1 MNDLDIKG
9 IALSSTERIVR
20 KSMPGNAYR
29 ILAKDVRSYEF
40 VIPYDEKADV
50 GEIFTVEDRDML
62 FLARVVNVQHD
73 SNYNGRWDTSIKG
86 TELYDEEQIF
96 NRVIAEPLGCI
107 SRDHTKRKGA
117 FRKAKTIPTKFSRV
131 KRTEAE
137 EFDFLKD
144 TMGDIEVGVL
154 RNGSRDTD
162 VAVALHSS
170 VMDHH
175 MGIFATTGMGKS
187 NFMKVF
193 AASCMKL
200 ASENRSEFG
209 LLIVDPHGEYLRGGK
224 NAKGLLHL
232 KPYLSSLKCYSTEPR
247 NYELAEVTELTI
259 SKKDILPEDI
269 KVLHEWTGAQMDA
282 LDSIERIFEGES
294 WIDEI
299 LDEKGREML
308 TEKAK
313 VSEKTVSVLIRKL
326 ENILSRNKYIK
337 SSENSSIPGIIEGIK
352 SGKVVMID
360 IPNLSESSELF
371 LLSLIS
377 RRIMEVYR
385 NEEAGRKKC
394 MIVIEEAQRV
404 LGSDSRIARF
414 EEIAREGR
422 KFGIGLCAITQQPK
436 LIDRELLSQF
446 NTMVVMGLA
455 DRNDRMRVEESAK
468 QDLSSLDV
476 EIQTLEKG
484 EAIVSTL
491 NVPFPIP
498 ARIHRYE
505 DYIDRLRPS
514 DPVRR
519 SFKPTLD

>member
-1 MNDLDIKG
+1 M
-9 IALSSTERIVR
+9 SSAERTVP
-20 KSMPGNAYR
+20 KNMPGNAYR

-40 VIPYDEKADV
+40 VIPYDEKAEV
-50 GEIFTVEDRDML
+50 GEIFIVEDRDML

-73 SNYNGRWDTSIKG
+73 SNYDGRWDTSIRG
-86 TELYDEEQIF
+86 TELYDEDQIF

-107 SRDHTKRKGA
+107 PRDQGRRRGS

-131 KRTEAE
+131 KRTEAG
-137 EFDFLKD
+137 EFDFLKE

-154 RNGSRDTD
+154 RNGSRNTD

-175 MGIFATTGMGKS
+175 MGVFATTGMGKS

-209 LLIVDPHGEYLRGGK
+209 LLIVDPHGEYLRGGR
-224 NAKGLLHL
+224 NGRGLLHL
-232 KPYLSSLKCYSTEPR
+232 TPYRSSLKCYSTEPK
-247 NYELAEVTELTI
+247 NYSLPEVSELTI
-259 SKKDILPEDI
+259 SPEDI
-269 KVLHEWTGAQMDA
+269 RPDDFKVLYEWSGPQMDA
-282 LDSIERIFEGES
+282 LDSIERIVEGNR
-294 WIDEI
+294 WIEEI
-299 LDEKGREML
+299 LDEKGMAML

-313 VSEKTVSVLIRKL
+313 VPEKTANVLIRRL
-326 ENILSRNKYIK
+326 ENLISRNKYI
-337 SSENSSIPGIIEGIK
+337 SSDKPSSIPGILEGIK
-352 SGKVVMID
+352 SGKVVLID
-360 IPNLSESSELF
+360 VPNLSEKSELF

-377 RRIMEVYR
+377 RRIMEDYKT
-385 NEEAGRKKC
+385 EEERKKC

-422 KFGIGLCAITQQPK
+422 KFGVGLCAITQQPK

-455 DRNDRMRVEESAK
+455 DRNDRVRVEESAK

-484 EAIVSTL
+484 EAIISTL

-505 DYIDRLRPS
+505 DYIEQLRPRAS
-514 DPVRR
+514 ERR
-519 SFKPTLD
+519 SFRPTPD

>member
-1 MNDLDIKG
+1 MSSAER
-9 IALSSTERIVR
+9 IAL

-40 VIPYDEKADV
+40 IIPYDEKADV

-73 SNYNGRWDTSIKG
+73 SNYDGRWDTSIRG

-107 SRDHTKRKGA
+107 PRDRTKRKGA

-131 KRTEAE
+131 KRTEAQ

-209 LLIVDPHGEYLRGGK
+209 LLIVDPHGEYLRGTK

-232 KPYLSSLKCYSTEPR
+232 TPYVSSLKCYSTDHR
-247 NYELAEVTELTI
+247 NYGLPEVSELMI
-259 SKKDILPEDI
+259 SRRDIRPEDI
-269 KVLHEWTGAQMDA
+269 KVLHDWTGAQMDA
-282 LDSIERIFEGES
+282 LESIERIFEGDS
-294 WIDEI
+294 WIDDI
-299 LDEKGREML
+299 LDDKGIEML
-308 TEKAK
+308 REKAK
-313 VSEKTVSVLIRKL
+313 VSEKTVDVLIRKL
-326 ENILSRNKYIK
+326 ENIISRNKYIK
-337 SSENSSIPGIIEGIK
+337 SSGDSSIPGIIAGIK
-352 SGKVVMID
+352 SGKVVLID

-377 RRIMEVYR
+377 RRIMEDYR
-385 NEEAGRKKC
+385 NEEEGRKKC

-422 KFGIGLCAITQQPK
+422 KFGVGLCAITQQPK

-446 NTMVVMGLA
+446 NTLVVMGLA
-455 DRNDRMRVEESAK
+455 DRNDRVRVEESAK

-484 EAIVSTL
+484 EAIISTL

-505 DYIDRLRPS
+505 DYIERLRPS
-514 DPVRR
+514 APARR
-519 SFKPTLD
+519 SFRPTPD

>member
-1 MNDLDIKG
+1 MKG
-9 IALSSTERIVR
+9 IALSSVDRMVL

-73 SNYNGRWDTSIKG
+73 SNYDGRWDTSIRG

-107 SRDHTKRKGA
+107 PRDRARRKGA

-154 RNGSRDTD
+154 RNGSMDTD

-170 VMDHH
+170 AMDHH

-224 NAKGLLHL
+224 AGKGLLHL
-232 KPYLSSLKCYSTEPR
+232 TPYASSLKCYSTEPR
-247 NYELAEVTELTI
+247 NYTLSEVSELTI
-259 SKKDILPEDI
+259 SRKDILPDDI

-282 LDSIERIFEGES
+282 LESIERIFEGES

-299 LDEKGREML
+299 LDEKGRDML

-313 VSEKTVSVLIRKL
+313 VSEKTVDVLIRKL

-337 SSENSSIPGIIEGIK
+337 SSEKPSSIPGIIEGIK
-352 SGKVVMID
+352 SGKVVLID

-377 RRIMEVYR
+377 RRIMEDYR
-385 NEEAGRKKC
+385 NEEEGRKKC

-404 LGSDSRIARF
+404 LGSESRIARF

-422 KFGIGLCAITQQPK
+422 KFGVGLCAITQQPK

-455 DRNDRMRVEESAK
+455 DRNDRVRVEESAK

-484 EAIVSTL
+484 EAIISTL

-505 DYIDRLRPS
+505 DYIERLRASAPA
-514 DPVRR
+514 RR
-519 SFKPTLD
+519 SFRPTPD